1 MTYCQDCGAELGPRA
16 QYCPECG
23 AATGGPVDT
32 GQRQSNDARPSRG
45 DQRTVGTGPREN
57 SQNGAAVTTRR
68 GLIAAGGVVALG
80 TGWFLLSGQGNPG
93 GGSPP
98 LDEVV
103 VEFLDVRQPSIGATS
118 ATLPLVLTFRNPTQT
133 AVPDISGDF
142 DLLVSDQRIASDEI
156 VVNRLEP
163 GEETVVNADVIVQYA
178 DSGAALVNTIRSG
191 QFGVELEME
200 LNAGGATREFSLTGE
215 V

>member
-1 MTYCQDCGAELGPRA
+1 LSPGA

-23 AATGGPVDT
+23 AATGAPVDT
-32 GQRQSNDARPSRG
+32 GQRQPNDARPSRG
-45 DQRTVGTGPREN
+45 DQRTIGTEPRED
-57 SQNGAAVTTRR
+57 SQNGVAVTTRR

-142 DLLVSDQRIASDEI
+142 DLLISDQRIASDEI
-156 VVNRLEP
+156 AVNRLEP

-191 QFGVELEME
+191 QFGVELEMV
-200 LNAGGATREFSLTGE
+200 LNSGGATREFSLTGE

>member
-1 MTYCQDCGAELGPRA
+1 MVLAVR
-16 QYCPECG
+16 
-23 AATGGPVDT
+23 TG
-32 GQRQSNDARPSRG
+32 
-45 DQRTVGTGPREN
+45 E
-57 SQNGAAVTTRR
+57 
-68 GLIAAGGVVALG
+68 
-80 TGWFLLSGQGNPG
+80 PG
-93 GGSPP
+93 GRP

-142 DLLVSDQRIASDEI
+142 DLLISDQRIASDEI
-156 VVNRLEP
+156 AVNRLEP